1 MAEFSLS
8 VAWHLKR
15 GEEFEPGQYSQD
27 HDWTFT
33 GGEVVPASGAANL
46 GGSPDRANP
55 EEALIAATS
64 SCHMLTFLAIAAK
77 SNLKMVSYL
86 DQPTGVVGK
95 LEGGR
100 KAVTE
105 ITLRPRVVFSEGD
118 MSEEDLMKLH
128 ESAHKY
134 CFISNSLTTEVK
146 IEPQHEFRT

>member
-8 VAWHLKR
+8 LAWHLKR
-15 GEEFEPGQYSQD
+15 GDQFQPGEYSLD

-46 GGSPDRANP
+46 GGSSDRANP
-55 EEALIAATS
+55 EEALIASAS

-77 SNLKMVSYL
+77 SNLEVVSYL
-86 DQPTGVVGK
+86 DQPTGVVDK
-95 LEGGR
+95 IEGGR
-100 KAVTE
+100 QAVTA
-105 ITLRPRVVFSEGD
+105 ITLRPRVVFTEGD
-118 MSEEDLMKLH
+118 MSEEELTKLH

-134 CFISNSLTTEVK
+134 CFIANSLTAEIK

>member
-8 VAWHLKR
+8 VAWHLKPR
-15 GEEFEPGQYSQD
+15 EDFTPGQYSQD

-33 GGEVVPASGAANL
+33 GGEVVAASGAANL
-46 GGSPDRANP
+46 GGTADRVNP
-55 EEALIAATS
+55 EEALIASAS

-77 SNLKMVSYL
+77 SDLKVVSYL
-86 DQPTGVVGK
+86 DQPVGVTGTI
-95 LEGGR
+95 EGGR

-105 ITLRPRVVFSEGD
+105 ITLRPRVVFSEGE

-128 ESAHKY
+128 ESSHKY
-134 CFISNSLTTEVK
+134 CFIANSLTTRIK